1 METQKIMGADNNA
14 KSIRSKAAA
23 ELLKRQESIK
33 DFAEKYGEE
42 GAASLLALSADLDSN
57 GSTELHAF
65 LDERPH
71 LKGMP
76 YLAKDTL
83 RNLAS
88 KVGHGS
94 GSSIL
99 IGHEY
104 KAMIKNLTVESDGPL
119 EQLLVTRVVM
129 CWLRLMYAENYKTD
143 LMRASTTWKHIE
155 SADKDLSHAHTRY
168 VRSVESLARVRKMVK
183 IAEMADTQS
192 RLMKERLTDRSKPAK
207 SRLTL
212 AEAKGA

>member
-1 METQKIMGADNNA
+1 MA
-14 KSIRSKAAA
+14 KGKAIEPSSIRSKAAS
-23 ELLKRQESIK
+23 ELVDRHESIGE
-33 DFAEKYGEE
+33 FADKYGDEC
-42 GAASLLALSADLDSN
+42 AAHILALSVDLDSN
-57 GSTELHAF
+57 KNPELHAF
-65 LDERPH
+65 LEKRPH
-71 LKGMP
+71 LKGHA

-83 RNLAS
+83 
-88 KVGHGS
+88 
-94 GSSIL
+94 SSLVQKTARGLSSAKL
-99 IGHEY
+99 IGHEQ
-104 KAMIKNLTVESDGPL
+104 KAMQADLTLESDGPL

-168 VRSVESLARVRKMVK
+168 VRSIEALARVRKLVR

-192 RLMKERLTDRSKPAK
+192 LLMKERLTDRGKPAA
-207 SRLTL
+207 RLKL